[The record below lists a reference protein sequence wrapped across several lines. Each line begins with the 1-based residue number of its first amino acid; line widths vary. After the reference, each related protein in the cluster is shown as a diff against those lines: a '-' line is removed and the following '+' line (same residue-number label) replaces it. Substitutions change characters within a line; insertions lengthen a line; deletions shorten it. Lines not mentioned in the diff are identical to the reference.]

1 MYIYRYI
8 YIHIY
13 IHAFIYM
20 IYLYFYLYV
29 FYSLTE
35 FAGRVSEVQENC
47 SGNFFHVK
55 IAGKHSKYYK
65 QSSRGVM

>member
-1 MYIYRYI
+1 
-8 YIHIY
+8 
-13 IHAFIYM
+13 M

-47 SGNFFHVK
+47 SGHFFHVK